1 MDTNALHQVCN
12 YLNEDMK
19 DHLEIGHNWHID
31 PGKLEAA
38 IESTNLTDSKTAQF
52 LLEETGDGIKK
63 EIAVTVT
70 QGNPG
75 LCFQF
80 EGYGD
85 CCSVSGTPLIIE
97 QYDND
102 LIVRIYSDITK
113 DEPTHSISLS
123 GAKVEPKRNNDMK
136 LLDISMSMIV
146 GDYNDP
152 DEVKEWHWVKKN
164 ASFSHTDNG
173 ESGTY
178 EFIINLANDL
188 FDIPE
193 QLKPIIGKAIEDDC
207 SYLAFHQ

>member
-1 MDTNALHQVCN
+1 MDTKTLQKICD
-12 YLNEDMK
+12 YLNNDMNGHIEAGHHW
-19 DHLEIGHNWHID
+19 HLD
-31 PGKLEAA
+31 PGKLEAS
-38 IESTNLTDSKTAQF
+38 IESANLTDSETAQF
-52 LLEETGDGIKK
+52 SLEESGDGIKK
-63 EIAVTVT
+63 DIGVTVT
-70 QGNPG
+70 NGNPG

-113 DEPTHSISLS
+113 DEPTHSISLA
-123 GAKVEPKRNNDMK
+123 GAKVKSKRNNDMK
-136 LLDISMSMIV
+136 LLDVSMPMIV
-146 GDYNDP
+146 GGYDVP
-152 DEVKEWHWVKKN
+152 DEIEEWQWVKEN

-188 FDIPE
+188 LDIPE
-193 QLKPIIGKAIEDDC
+193 QLTSIIAKAIEDDYA
-207 SYLAFHQ
+207 YLAFHQ